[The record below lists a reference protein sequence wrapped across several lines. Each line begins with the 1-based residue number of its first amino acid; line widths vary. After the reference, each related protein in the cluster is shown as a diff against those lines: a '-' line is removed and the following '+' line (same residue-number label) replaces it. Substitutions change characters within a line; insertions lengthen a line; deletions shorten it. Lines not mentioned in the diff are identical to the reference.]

1 MKYLLVDLSGKVDN
15 YDKALYQAL
24 EKELSN
30 EKSSIQL
37 LIPGHGLIRLIPN
50 KFSQTEFIVKRLI
63 KALEGGINYIYLLL
77 HVAFKKIDTIHFQW
91 LPFVEVVGIEKY
103 ILYLLHVLSPQTK
116 VILTIHNIYPHGVK
130 SMSDSGKQKYKKR
143 FRDTCR
149 NIDNIIVHTESSK
162 MEVIK
167 EFDFVPDI
175 ISIVHHG
182 VFIPKI
188 RISKKEFLQ
197 KNKYVILQ
205 FGLQTYYKGTD
216 ILVDAVNLLPAEYSE
231 KIETRI
237 VGGVGESYLQELKG
251 KDSNS
256 LIHWKS
262 YFLSNDE
269 LYEEINNSDVLVLP
283 YREISQSGVLL
294 LSIAIEI
301 TILHELGILYRSMQ
315 NLSEAERY
323 FLAAYEK
330 ETDEEKK
337 YMECLSL
344 GYLYMQMGQTENA
357 RKYLMMSANSS
368 KAYTQ
373 ISAYDCLYF
382 LEKDIDNFEEAI
394 VYHELADSITNAME
408 ELNSRELIASLQKKY
423 ENEKLRND
431 NLQMKVRYTNFILW
445 GTIAF
450 LFVVACM
457 CYYYYKNRNNKKKI
471 AEIELQIQEN
481 EEEIERYQQE
491 IEDIQISKDQV
502 LKENLVLEENRTKVG
517 ELNGKIVLLTMQN
530 KTLSEHLKALG
541 GELNV
546 GISSGSFIHAFR
558 LLLAIKEGTLRG
570 KLSNE
575 ERQKLF
581 SLFDL
586 IYWNYVSRLLE
597 RAPTLTKHDLE
608 ICCFLKFGLSHEE
621 LSCIFH
627 TTSDSVTRAKGRL
640 KGRLGISPQDDLD
653 LFLKEF

>member
-1 MKYLLVDLSGKVDN
+1 MKTSFSIRIAFFFILSFLAVSCHRDTDALNMTFSKVEKCMDLCPDSALNLLKGIHDPEKLWGESQATYALLMTQAMDKN
-15 YDKALYQAL
+15 YMKFSSDSLIALALNYYTITQTSPIMYAKALFYHGRVMLELDKEEEALKSFLAAKDVYERTKDHKMLALIAEEVGMINRKQDLYDDALTNFREALTTYKQLKDSLSVISASLNIARVYLFKSEWDSCSLYYNNAL
-24 EKELSN
+24 E
-30 EKSSIQL
+30 IA
-37 LIPGHGLIRLIPN
+37 
-50 KFSQTEFIVKRLI
+50 V
-63 KALEGGINYIYLLL
+63 
-77 HVAFKKIDTIHFQW
+77 
-91 LPFVEVVGIEKY
+91 
-103 ILYLLHVLSPQTK
+103 
-116 VILTIHNIYPHGVK
+116 
-130 SMSDSGKQKYKKR
+130 
-143 FRDTCR
+143 
-149 NIDNIIVHTESSK
+149 
-162 MEVIK
+162 
-167 EFDFVPDI
+167 
-175 ISIVHHG
+175 
-182 VFIPKI
+182 
-188 RISKKEFLQ
+188 Q
-197 KNKYVILQ
+197 KN
-205 FGLQTYYKGTD
+205 
-216 ILVDAVNLLPAEYSE
+216 
-231 KIETRI
+231 
-237 VGGVGESYLQELKG
+237 YL
-251 KDSNS
+251 S
-256 LIHWKS
+256 
-262 YFLSNDE
+262 
-269 LYEEINNSDVLVLP
+269 
-283 YREISQSGVLL
+283 
-294 LSIAIEI
+294 EI
-301 TILHELGILYRSMQ
+301 TILHVLGILYRSMQ

-357 RKYLMMSANSS
+357 RKYLIMSANSS

-502 LKENLVLEENRTKVG
+502 LKENLMLEENRTKVG

-530 KTLSEHLKALG
+530 KTLSEHLKELG

>member
-1 MKYLLVDLSGKVDN
+1 MKTSFSIRIAFFFILSFLAVSCHRDTDALNMTFSKVEKCMDLCPDSALNLLKGIYDPEKLRGESQATYALLMTQAMDKN
-15 YDKALYQAL
+15 YMKFSSDSLIALALNYYTITQTSPIMYAKALFYHGRVMLELDKEEEALKSFLAAKDVYERTKDHKMLALIAEEVGMINRKQELYDDALKSFREALTVYKQLQDSLSIIGVCQNIARVYLFESKWDSCSLYYNNAL
-24 EKELSN
+24 EIATQKDYLS
-30 EKSSIQL
+30 
-37 LIPGHGLIRLIPN
+37 
-50 KFSQTEFIVKRLI
+50 
-63 KALEGGINYIYLLL
+63 
-77 HVAFKKIDTIHFQW
+77 
-91 LPFVEVVGIEKY
+91 
-103 ILYLLHVLSPQTK
+103 
-116 VILTIHNIYPHGVK
+116 
-130 SMSDSGKQKYKKR
+130 
-143 FRDTCR
+143 
-149 NIDNIIVHTESSK
+149 
-162 MEVIK
+162 
-167 EFDFVPDI
+167 
-175 ISIVHHG
+175 
-182 VFIPKI
+182 
-188 RISKKEFLQ
+188 
-197 KNKYVILQ
+197 
-205 FGLQTYYKGTD
+205 
-216 ILVDAVNLLPAEYSE
+216 
-231 KIETRI
+231 
-237 VGGVGESYLQELKG
+237 
-251 KDSNS
+251 
-256 LIHWKS
+256 
-262 YFLSNDE
+262 
-269 LYEEINNSDVLVLP
+269 
-283 YREISQSGVLL
+283 EIS
-294 LSIAIEI
+294 
-301 TILHELGILYRSMQ
+301 ILHELGILYRSMKE
-315 NLSEAERY
+315 LSKAERY

-357 RKYLMMSANSS
+357 RKYLKMSANSS

-450 LFVVACM
+450 LFVVICM

-471 AEIELQIQEN
+471 AEIELQIQDN
-481 EEEIERYQQE
+481 EEEIERYRQE

-502 LKENLVLEENRTKVG
+502 VKENLMLEENRTKVG

-530 KTLSEHLKALG
+530 KTLSEHLRELG

-546 GISSGSFIHAFR
+546 GISSSSFIHAFR

-581 SLFDL
+581 NLFDL

-608 ICCFLKFGLSHEE
+608 ICCFLKFGLTHEE

-653 LFLKEF
+653 TFLKEF

>member
-1 MKYLLVDLSGKVDN
+1 MKTSFSIRIAFFFILSFLAVSCHRDTDALNMTFSKVEKCMDLCPDSALNLLKGIHDPEKLWGESQATYALLMTQAMDKN
-15 YDKALYQAL
+15 YMKFSSDSLIALALNYYTITQTSPIMYAKALFYHGRVMLELDKEEEALKSFLAAKDVYERTKDHKMLALIAEEVGMINRKQDLYDDALTNFREALTTYKQLKDSLSVISASLNIARVYLFKSEWDSCSLYYNNAL
-24 EKELSN
+24 E
-30 EKSSIQL
+30 IA
-37 LIPGHGLIRLIPN
+37 
-50 KFSQTEFIVKRLI
+50 V
-63 KALEGGINYIYLLL
+63 
-77 HVAFKKIDTIHFQW
+77 
-91 LPFVEVVGIEKY
+91 
-103 ILYLLHVLSPQTK
+103 
-116 VILTIHNIYPHGVK
+116 
-130 SMSDSGKQKYKKR
+130 
-143 FRDTCR
+143 
-149 NIDNIIVHTESSK
+149 
-162 MEVIK
+162 
-167 EFDFVPDI
+167 
-175 ISIVHHG
+175 
-182 VFIPKI
+182 
-188 RISKKEFLQ
+188 Q
-197 KNKYVILQ
+197 KN
-205 FGLQTYYKGTD
+205 
-216 ILVDAVNLLPAEYSE
+216 
-231 KIETRI
+231 
-237 VGGVGESYLQELKG
+237 YL
-251 KDSNS
+251 S
-256 LIHWKS
+256 
-262 YFLSNDE
+262 
-269 LYEEINNSDVLVLP
+269 
-283 YREISQSGVLL
+283 
-294 LSIAIEI
+294 EI

-357 RKYLMMSANSS
+357 RKYLIMSANSS

-502 LKENLVLEENRTKVG
+502 LKENLMLEENRTKVG

-530 KTLSEHLKALG
+530 KTLSEHLKELG

-608 ICCFLKFGLSHEE
+608 ICCFLKFGLSREE

>member
-1 MKYLLVDLSGKVDN
+1 MKTLF
-15 YDKALYQAL
+15 
-24 EKELSN
+24 
-30 EKSSIQL
+30 SIR
-37 LIPGHGLIRLIPN
+37 IT
-50 KFSQTEFIVKRLI
+50 FF
-63 KALEGGINYIYLLL
+63 
-77 HVAFKKIDTIHFQW
+77 FF
-91 LPFVEVVGIEKY
+91 
-103 ILYLLHVLSPQTK
+103 
-116 VILTIHNIYPHGVK
+116 
-130 SMSDSGKQKYKKR
+130 
-143 FRDTCR
+143 
-149 NIDNIIVHTESSK
+149 
-162 MEVIK
+162 
-167 EFDFVPDI
+167 
-175 ISIVHHG
+175 ISI
-182 VFIPKI
+182 
-188 RISKKEFLQ
+188 L
-197 KNKYVILQ
+197 
-205 FGLQTYYKGTD
+205 
-216 ILVDAVNLLPAEYSE
+216 AVSCH
-231 KIETRI
+231 R
-237 VGGVGESYLQELKG
+237 
-251 KDSNS
+251 D
-256 LIHWKS
+256 
-262 YFLSNDE
+262 
-269 LYEEINNSDVLVLP
+269 SDVLKMTFSKVEKCMDLCPDSALNILKGIPDPEKLRGESQATYALLMTQAMDKNYMKFSSDSLIDLALNYYTITQNKPIMYAKTLFYHGRVMLELDKEEEALKSFLAAKDIYERNQNLKMLALIIEEIGMINRRQELYDDALSNFREALAIHKQVKDSLGIISVSQNIARVYLFKSQWDSCSFYYNNALDITVRKNLP
-283 YREISQSGVLL
+283 EIS
-294 LSIAIEI
+294 
-301 TILHELGILYRSMQ
+301 ILHELGILYRSMQ
-315 NLSEAERY
+315 ELPEAERY

-330 ETDEEKK
+330 EADEEKK

-357 RKYLMMSANSS
+357 RKYLKMSAKSS

-373 ISAYDCLYF
+373 ISAFDCLYF

-408 ELNSRELIASLQKKY
+408 EINSRELIASLQKKY

-471 AEIELQIQEN
+471 AEIELQIQDN
-481 EEEIERYQQE
+481 EEEIERYRQE
-491 IEDIQISKDQV
+491 IEDIQISKD
-502 LKENLVLEENRTKVG
+502 LMLEENRTKVG

-530 KTLSEHLKALG
+530 KTLSEHLKERG

-586 IYWNYVSRLLE
+586 IYWNYVSRLLD

-608 ICCFLKFGLSHEE
+608 ICCFLKFGLTHEE

-627 TTSDSVTRAKGRL
+627 TTPDSVTRAKGRL

-653 LFLKEF
+653 SFLKEF

>member
-1 MKYLLVDLSGKVDN
+1 MKTSFSIRIAFFFILSFLIVSCHRDMDALNMTFSKVEKCMDLCPDSALNLLKGIPEPEKLWGESQATYALLMTQAMDKN
-15 YDKALYQAL
+15 YMKFSSDSLIALALNYYTITQTSPVMYAKALFYHGRVMLELDKEEEALKFFLAAKDIYERTKDHKMLALIAEEVGMINRKQDLYDDALTNFREALTTYKQLKDSLSVISASLNIARVYLFKSEWDSCSLYYNNAL
-24 EKELSN
+24 E
-30 EKSSIQL
+30 IA
-37 LIPGHGLIRLIPN
+37 
-50 KFSQTEFIVKRLI
+50 V
-63 KALEGGINYIYLLL
+63 
-77 HVAFKKIDTIHFQW
+77 
-91 LPFVEVVGIEKY
+91 
-103 ILYLLHVLSPQTK
+103 
-116 VILTIHNIYPHGVK
+116 
-130 SMSDSGKQKYKKR
+130 
-143 FRDTCR
+143 
-149 NIDNIIVHTESSK
+149 
-162 MEVIK
+162 
-167 EFDFVPDI
+167 
-175 ISIVHHG
+175 
-182 VFIPKI
+182 
-188 RISKKEFLQ
+188 Q
-197 KNKYVILQ
+197 KN
-205 FGLQTYYKGTD
+205 
-216 ILVDAVNLLPAEYSE
+216 
-231 KIETRI
+231 
-237 VGGVGESYLQELKG
+237 YL
-251 KDSNS
+251 S
-256 LIHWKS
+256 
-262 YFLSNDE
+262 
-269 LYEEINNSDVLVLP
+269 
-283 YREISQSGVLL
+283 
-294 LSIAIEI
+294 EI

-530 KTLSEHLKALG
+530 KTLSEHLKELG

-546 GISSGSFIHAFR
+546 VISSGSFIPAFR

-575 ERQKLF
+575 DRQKLF

>member
-1 MKYLLVDLSGKVDN
+1 MKTPFSIRIAFFFFISILTVSCHRDSDALKMTFSKVEKCMDLCPDSALNILKGIPDPEKLRGESQATYALLMTQAMDKNYMKFSSDSLITIALNYYTVDQRSPMMRAKSQFYYGRVMLELDKEEEALKSFLIAKDIYERNQNRKMLALIIEEIGMIN
-15 YDKALYQAL
+15 RRQELYDDA
-24 EKELSN
+24 LSN
-30 EKSSIQL
+30 FREALDIHKQ
-37 LIPGHGLIRLIPN
+37 
-50 KFSQTEFIVKRLI
+50 VK
-63 KALEGGINYIYLLL
+63 
-77 HVAFKKIDTIHFQW
+77 
-91 LPFVEVVGIEKY
+91 
-103 ILYLLHVLSPQTK
+103 
-116 VILTIHNIYPHGVK
+116 
-130 SMSDSGKQKYKKR
+130 DSLG
-143 FRDTCR
+143 
-149 NIDNIIVHTESSK
+149 
-162 MEVIK
+162 
-167 EFDFVPDI
+167 I
-175 ISIVHHG
+175 ISVSQNIARVYLFKSQWDSCSFYYNNALDIT
-182 VFIPKI
+182 V
-188 RISKKEFLQ
+188 R
-197 KNKYVILQ
+197 KN
-205 FGLQTYYKGTD
+205 
-216 ILVDAVNLLPAEYSE
+216 LP
-231 KIETRI
+231 
-237 VGGVGESYLQELKG
+237 
-251 KDSNS
+251 
-256 LIHWKS
+256 
-262 YFLSNDE
+262 
-269 LYEEINNSDVLVLP
+269 
-283 YREISQSGVLL
+283 EIS
-294 LSIAIEI
+294 
-301 TILHELGILYRSMQ
+301 ILHELGILYRSMQ
-315 NLSEAERY
+315 ELPEAERY

-330 ETDEEKK
+330 EIDEEKK

-357 RKYLMMSANSS
+357 RKYLKMSAKSS

-373 ISAYDCLYF
+373 ISAFDCLYF

-408 ELNSRELIASLQKKY
+408 EINSRELIASLQKKY

-471 AEIELQIQEN
+471 AEIELQIQDN
-481 EEEIERYQQE
+481 EEEIERYRQE
-491 IEDIQISKDQV
+491 IEDIQISKD
-502 LKENLVLEENRTKVG
+502 LMLEENRTKVG

-530 KTLSEHLKALG
+530 KTLSEHLKERG

-586 IYWNYVSRLLE
+586 IYWNYVSRLLD

-608 ICCFLKFGLSHEE
+608 ICCFLKFGLTHEE

-627 TTSDSVTRAKGRL
+627 TTPDSVTRAKGRL

-653 LFLKEF
+653 SFLKEF

>member
-1 MKYLLVDLSGKVDN
+1 MKTPSSIRIAFYFILSFLAVSCHRDSDALNMTFSKVEKCMDLCPDSALNLLKGIPDPEKLRGKSQATYALLMTQAMDKNYMKFSSDSLIALALNYYTIIQTPPVMYAKTLFYHGRVMLELDKEEEALKSFLAAKDIYERTKDYKMLALIAEEVGMINRKQDLYDDALTNFREALTTYKQLKDSLSVISASLNIARVYLFKSEWDSCS
-15 YDKALYQAL
+15 LYYNNAL
-24 EKELSN
+24 E
-30 EKSSIQL
+30 IA
-37 LIPGHGLIRLIPN
+37 
-50 KFSQTEFIVKRLI
+50 V
-63 KALEGGINYIYLLL
+63 
-77 HVAFKKIDTIHFQW
+77 
-91 LPFVEVVGIEKY
+91 
-103 ILYLLHVLSPQTK
+103 
-116 VILTIHNIYPHGVK
+116 
-130 SMSDSGKQKYKKR
+130 
-143 FRDTCR
+143 
-149 NIDNIIVHTESSK
+149 
-162 MEVIK
+162 
-167 EFDFVPDI
+167 
-175 ISIVHHG
+175 
-182 VFIPKI
+182 
-188 RISKKEFLQ
+188 Q
-197 KNKYVILQ
+197 KN
-205 FGLQTYYKGTD
+205 
-216 ILVDAVNLLPAEYSE
+216 
-231 KIETRI
+231 
-237 VGGVGESYLQELKG
+237 YL
-251 KDSNS
+251 S
-256 LIHWKS
+256 
-262 YFLSNDE
+262 
-269 LYEEINNSDVLVLP
+269 
-283 YREISQSGVLL
+283 
-294 LSIAIEI
+294 EI

-315 NLSEAERY
+315 NLPEAERC

-330 ETDEEKK
+330 EADEEKK

-471 AEIELQIQEN
+471 AEIELQIREN

-491 IEDIQISKDQV
+491 IEGIQISKDQV
-502 LKENLVLEENRTKVG
+502 LKENLMLEENRTKVG

-530 KTLSEHLKALG
+530 KTLSEHLKELG

-621 LSCIFH
+621 LSRIFH

-640 KGRLGISPQDDLD
+640 KGRLGIPPQDDLD

>member
-1 MKYLLVDLSGKVDN
+1 MDLCPDSALNLLKGIHDPEKLRGESQATYALLMTQAMDKNYMKFSSDSLIALALN
-15 YDKALYQAL
+15 YYTITQTSPIMYAKALFYHGRVMLELDKEEEALKSFLAAKDVYERTKDHKMLALIAEEVGMINRKQELYDDALKSFREALTVYKQLQDSLSIIGVCQNIARVYLFESKWDSCSLYYNNAL
-24 EKELSN
+24 EIATQKDYLS
-30 EKSSIQL
+30 
-37 LIPGHGLIRLIPN
+37 
-50 KFSQTEFIVKRLI
+50 
-63 KALEGGINYIYLLL
+63 
-77 HVAFKKIDTIHFQW
+77 
-91 LPFVEVVGIEKY
+91 
-103 ILYLLHVLSPQTK
+103 
-116 VILTIHNIYPHGVK
+116 
-130 SMSDSGKQKYKKR
+130 
-143 FRDTCR
+143 
-149 NIDNIIVHTESSK
+149 
-162 MEVIK
+162 
-167 EFDFVPDI
+167 
-175 ISIVHHG
+175 
-182 VFIPKI
+182 
-188 RISKKEFLQ
+188 
-197 KNKYVILQ
+197 
-205 FGLQTYYKGTD
+205 
-216 ILVDAVNLLPAEYSE
+216 
-231 KIETRI
+231 
-237 VGGVGESYLQELKG
+237 
-251 KDSNS
+251 
-256 LIHWKS
+256 
-262 YFLSNDE
+262 
-269 LYEEINNSDVLVLP
+269 
-283 YREISQSGVLL
+283 EIS
-294 LSIAIEI
+294 
-301 TILHELGILYRSMQ
+301 ILHELGILYRSMKE
-315 NLSEAERY
+315 LSKAERY

-357 RKYLMMSANSS
+357 RKYLKMSANSS

-382 LEKDIDNFEEAI
+382 LEKDIDTFEEAI

-450 LFVVACM
+450 LFVVICM

-471 AEIELQIQEN
+471 AEIELQIQDN
-481 EEEIERYQQE
+481 EEEIERYRQE

-502 LKENLVLEENRTKVG
+502 VKENLMLEENRTKVG

-530 KTLSEHLKALG
+530 KTLSENLRELG

-546 GISSGSFIHAFR
+546 GISSSSFIHAFR

-581 SLFDL
+581 NLFDL

-608 ICCFLKFGLSHEE
+608 ICCFLKFGLTHEE

-653 LFLKEF
+653 TFLKEF

>member
-1 MKYLLVDLSGKVDN
+1 MKTSFSIRIAFFFILSFLIVSCHRDMDALNMTFSNVEKCMDLCPDSALNLLKGIPEPEKLWGESQATYALLMTQAMDKN
-15 YDKALYQAL
+15 YMKFSSDSLIALALNYYTITQTSPIMYAKALFYHGRVMLELDKEEEALKFFLAAKDIYERTKDHKMLALIAEEVGMINRKQDLYDDALTNFREALTTYKQLKDSLSVISASLNIARVYLFKSEWDSCSLYYNNAL
-24 EKELSN
+24 E
-30 EKSSIQL
+30 IA
-37 LIPGHGLIRLIPN
+37 
-50 KFSQTEFIVKRLI
+50 V
-63 KALEGGINYIYLLL
+63 
-77 HVAFKKIDTIHFQW
+77 
-91 LPFVEVVGIEKY
+91 
-103 ILYLLHVLSPQTK
+103 
-116 VILTIHNIYPHGVK
+116 
-130 SMSDSGKQKYKKR
+130 
-143 FRDTCR
+143 
-149 NIDNIIVHTESSK
+149 
-162 MEVIK
+162 
-167 EFDFVPDI
+167 
-175 ISIVHHG
+175 
-182 VFIPKI
+182 
-188 RISKKEFLQ
+188 Q
-197 KNKYVILQ
+197 KN
-205 FGLQTYYKGTD
+205 
-216 ILVDAVNLLPAEYSE
+216 
-231 KIETRI
+231 
-237 VGGVGESYLQELKG
+237 YL
-251 KDSNS
+251 S
-256 LIHWKS
+256 
-262 YFLSNDE
+262 
-269 LYEEINNSDVLVLP
+269 
-283 YREISQSGVLL
+283 
-294 LSIAIEI
+294 EI

>member
-1 MKYLLVDLSGKVDN
+1 MKTSFSIRIAFFFILSFLAVSCHRDTDALNMTFSKVEKCMDLCPDSALNLLKGIHDPEKLWGESQATYALLMTQAMDKN
-15 YDKALYQAL
+15 YMKFSSDSLIALALNYYTITQTSPVMYAKALFYHGRVMLELDKEEEALKFFLAAKDIYERTKDHKMLALIAEEVGMINRKQDLYDDALTNFREALTTYKQLKDSLSVISASLNIARVYLFKSEWDSCSLYYNNAL
-24 EKELSN
+24 E
-30 EKSSIQL
+30 IA
-37 LIPGHGLIRLIPN
+37 
-50 KFSQTEFIVKRLI
+50 V
-63 KALEGGINYIYLLL
+63 
-77 HVAFKKIDTIHFQW
+77 
-91 LPFVEVVGIEKY
+91 
-103 ILYLLHVLSPQTK
+103 
-116 VILTIHNIYPHGVK
+116 
-130 SMSDSGKQKYKKR
+130 
-143 FRDTCR
+143 
-149 NIDNIIVHTESSK
+149 
-162 MEVIK
+162 
-167 EFDFVPDI
+167 
-175 ISIVHHG
+175 
-182 VFIPKI
+182 
-188 RISKKEFLQ
+188 Q
-197 KNKYVILQ
+197 KN
-205 FGLQTYYKGTD
+205 
-216 ILVDAVNLLPAEYSE
+216 
-231 KIETRI
+231 
-237 VGGVGESYLQELKG
+237 YL
-251 KDSNS
+251 S
-256 LIHWKS
+256 
-262 YFLSNDE
+262 
-269 LYEEINNSDVLVLP
+269 
-283 YREISQSGVLL
+283 
-294 LSIAIEI
+294 EI

-357 RKYLMMSANSS
+357 RKYLIMSANSS

-530 KTLSEHLKALG
+530 KTLSEHLKELG

>member
-1 MKYLLVDLSGKVDN
+1 MKTSFSIRIAFFFILSFLAVSCHRDTDALNMTFSKVEKCMDLCPDSALNLLKGIHDPEKLWGESQATYALLMTQAMDKN
-15 YDKALYQAL
+15 YMKFSSDSLIALALNYYTITQTSPIMYAKALFYHGRVMLELDKEEEALKSFLAAKDVYERTKDHKMLALIAEEVGMINRKQDLYDDALTNFREALTTYKQLKDSLSVISASLNIARVYLFKSEWDSCSLYYNNAL
-24 EKELSN
+24 E
-30 EKSSIQL
+30 IA
-37 LIPGHGLIRLIPN
+37 
-50 KFSQTEFIVKRLI
+50 V
-63 KALEGGINYIYLLL
+63 
-77 HVAFKKIDTIHFQW
+77 
-91 LPFVEVVGIEKY
+91 
-103 ILYLLHVLSPQTK
+103 
-116 VILTIHNIYPHGVK
+116 
-130 SMSDSGKQKYKKR
+130 
-143 FRDTCR
+143 
-149 NIDNIIVHTESSK
+149 
-162 MEVIK
+162 
-167 EFDFVPDI
+167 
-175 ISIVHHG
+175 
-182 VFIPKI
+182 
-188 RISKKEFLQ
+188 Q
-197 KNKYVILQ
+197 KN
-205 FGLQTYYKGTD
+205 
-216 ILVDAVNLLPAEYSE
+216 
-231 KIETRI
+231 
-237 VGGVGESYLQELKG
+237 YL
-251 KDSNS
+251 S
-256 LIHWKS
+256 
-262 YFLSNDE
+262 
-269 LYEEINNSDVLVLP
+269 
-283 YREISQSGVLL
+283 
-294 LSIAIEI
+294 EI

-357 RKYLMMSANSS
+357 RKYLIMSANSS

-394 VYHELADSITNAME
+394 VYHELATNAME

-502 LKENLVLEENRTKVG
+502 LKENLMLEENRTKVG

-530 KTLSEHLKALG
+530 KTLSEHLKELG

>member
-1 MKYLLVDLSGKVDN
+1 MKTSFSIRIAFFFILSFLIVSCHRDMDALNMTFSNVEKCMDLCPDSALNLLKGIPEPEKLWGESQATYALLMTQAMDKN
-15 YDKALYQAL
+15 YMKFSSDSLIALALNYYTITQTSPIMYAKALFYHGRVMLELDKEEEALKSFLAAKDVYERTKDHKMLALIAEEVGMINRKQDLYDDALTNFREALTTYKQLKDSLSVISASLNIARVYLFKSEWDSCSLYYNNAL
-24 EKELSN
+24 E
-30 EKSSIQL
+30 IA
-37 LIPGHGLIRLIPN
+37 
-50 KFSQTEFIVKRLI
+50 V
-63 KALEGGINYIYLLL
+63 
-77 HVAFKKIDTIHFQW
+77 
-91 LPFVEVVGIEKY
+91 
-103 ILYLLHVLSPQTK
+103 
-116 VILTIHNIYPHGVK
+116 
-130 SMSDSGKQKYKKR
+130 
-143 FRDTCR
+143 
-149 NIDNIIVHTESSK
+149 
-162 MEVIK
+162 
-167 EFDFVPDI
+167 
-175 ISIVHHG
+175 
-182 VFIPKI
+182 
-188 RISKKEFLQ
+188 Q
-197 KNKYVILQ
+197 KN
-205 FGLQTYYKGTD
+205 
-216 ILVDAVNLLPAEYSE
+216 
-231 KIETRI
+231 
-237 VGGVGESYLQELKG
+237 YL
-251 KDSNS
+251 S
-256 LIHWKS
+256 
-262 YFLSNDE
+262 
-269 LYEEINNSDVLVLP
+269 
-283 YREISQSGVLL
+283 
-294 LSIAIEI
+294 EI

-530 KTLSEHLKALG
+530 KTLSEHLKELG

>member
-1 MKYLLVDLSGKVDN
+1 MKTSFSIRIAFFFILSFLAVSCHRDTDALNMTFSKVEKCMDLCPDSALNLLKGIPEPEKLWGESQATYALLMTQAMDKN
-15 YDKALYQAL
+15 YMKFSSDSLIALALNYYTITQTSPVMYAKALFYHGRVMLELDKEEEALKSFLAAKDVYERTKDHKMLALIAEEVGMINRKQDLYDDALTNFREALTTYKQLKDSLSVISASLNIARVYLFKSEWDSCSLYYNNAL
-24 EKELSN
+24 E
-30 EKSSIQL
+30 IA
-37 LIPGHGLIRLIPN
+37 
-50 KFSQTEFIVKRLI
+50 V
-63 KALEGGINYIYLLL
+63 
-77 HVAFKKIDTIHFQW
+77 
-91 LPFVEVVGIEKY
+91 
-103 ILYLLHVLSPQTK
+103 
-116 VILTIHNIYPHGVK
+116 
-130 SMSDSGKQKYKKR
+130 
-143 FRDTCR
+143 
-149 NIDNIIVHTESSK
+149 
-162 MEVIK
+162 
-167 EFDFVPDI
+167 
-175 ISIVHHG
+175 
-182 VFIPKI
+182 
-188 RISKKEFLQ
+188 Q
-197 KNKYVILQ
+197 KN
-205 FGLQTYYKGTD
+205 
-216 ILVDAVNLLPAEYSE
+216 
-231 KIETRI
+231 
-237 VGGVGESYLQELKG
+237 YL
-251 KDSNS
+251 S
-256 LIHWKS
+256 
-262 YFLSNDE
+262 
-269 LYEEINNSDVLVLP
+269 
-283 YREISQSGVLL
+283 
-294 LSIAIEI
+294 EI

-357 RKYLMMSANSS
+357 RKYLIMSANSS

-530 KTLSEHLKALG
+530 KTLSEHLKELG

>member
-1 MKYLLVDLSGKVDN
+1 MKTSFSIRIAFFFILSFLAVFCHRDTDALNMTFSKVEKCMDLCPDSALNLLKGIHDPEKLWGESQATYALLMTQAMDKN
-15 YDKALYQAL
+15 YMKFSSDSLIALALNYYTITQTSPIMYAKALFYHGRVMLELDKEEEALKSFLAAKDVYERTKDHKMLALIAEEVGMINRKQDLYDDALTNFREALTTYKQLKDSLSVISASLNIARVYLFKSEWDSCSLYYNNAL
-24 EKELSN
+24 E
-30 EKSSIQL
+30 IA
-37 LIPGHGLIRLIPN
+37 
-50 KFSQTEFIVKRLI
+50 V
-63 KALEGGINYIYLLL
+63 
-77 HVAFKKIDTIHFQW
+77 
-91 LPFVEVVGIEKY
+91 
-103 ILYLLHVLSPQTK
+103 
-116 VILTIHNIYPHGVK
+116 
-130 SMSDSGKQKYKKR
+130 
-143 FRDTCR
+143 
-149 NIDNIIVHTESSK
+149 
-162 MEVIK
+162 
-167 EFDFVPDI
+167 
-175 ISIVHHG
+175 
-182 VFIPKI
+182 
-188 RISKKEFLQ
+188 Q
-197 KNKYVILQ
+197 KN
-205 FGLQTYYKGTD
+205 
-216 ILVDAVNLLPAEYSE
+216 
-231 KIETRI
+231 
-237 VGGVGESYLQELKG
+237 YL
-251 KDSNS
+251 S
-256 LIHWKS
+256 
-262 YFLSNDE
+262 
-269 LYEEINNSDVLVLP
+269 
-283 YREISQSGVLL
+283 
-294 LSIAIEI
+294 EI

-357 RKYLMMSANSS
+357 RKYLIMSANSS

-502 LKENLVLEENRTKVG
+502 LKENLMLEENRTKVG

-530 KTLSEHLKALG
+530 KTLSEHLKELG

>member
-1 MKYLLVDLSGKVDN
+1 MKTSFSIRIAFFFILSFLAVSCHRDTDALNMTFSKVEKCMDLCPDSALNLLKGIPEPEKLWGESQATYALLMTQAMDKN
-15 YDKALYQAL
+15 YMKFSSDSLIALALNYYTITQTSPVMYAKALFYHGRVMLELDKEEEALKFFLAAKDIYERTKDHKMLALIAEEVGMINRKQDLYDDALTNFREALTTYKQLKDSLSVISASLNIARVYLFKSEWDSCSLYYNNAL
-24 EKELSN
+24 E
-30 EKSSIQL
+30 IA
-37 LIPGHGLIRLIPN
+37 
-50 KFSQTEFIVKRLI
+50 V
-63 KALEGGINYIYLLL
+63 
-77 HVAFKKIDTIHFQW
+77 
-91 LPFVEVVGIEKY
+91 
-103 ILYLLHVLSPQTK
+103 
-116 VILTIHNIYPHGVK
+116 
-130 SMSDSGKQKYKKR
+130 
-143 FRDTCR
+143 
-149 NIDNIIVHTESSK
+149 
-162 MEVIK
+162 
-167 EFDFVPDI
+167 
-175 ISIVHHG
+175 
-182 VFIPKI
+182 
-188 RISKKEFLQ
+188 Q
-197 KNKYVILQ
+197 KN
-205 FGLQTYYKGTD
+205 
-216 ILVDAVNLLPAEYSE
+216 
-231 KIETRI
+231 
-237 VGGVGESYLQELKG
+237 YL
-251 KDSNS
+251 S
-256 LIHWKS
+256 
-262 YFLSNDE
+262 
-269 LYEEINNSDVLVLP
+269 
-283 YREISQSGVLL
+283 
-294 LSIAIEI
+294 EI

-502 LKENLVLEENRTKVG
+502 LKENLMLEENRTKVG

-530 KTLSEHLKALG
+530 KTLSEHLKELG

>member
-1 MKYLLVDLSGKVDN
+1 MKTSFSIRIAFFFILSFLAVSCHRDTDALNMTFSKVEKCMDLCPDSALNLLKGIHDPEKLWGESQATYALLMTQAMDKN
-15 YDKALYQAL
+15 YMKFSSDSLIALALNYYTITQTSPIMYAKALFYHGRVMLELDKEEEALKSFLAAKDVYERTKDHKMLALIAEEVGMINRKQDLYDDALTNFREALTTYKQLKDSLSVISASLNIARVYLFKSEWDSCSLYYNNAL
-24 EKELSN
+24 E
-30 EKSSIQL
+30 IA
-37 LIPGHGLIRLIPN
+37 
-50 KFSQTEFIVKRLI
+50 V
-63 KALEGGINYIYLLL
+63 
-77 HVAFKKIDTIHFQW
+77 
-91 LPFVEVVGIEKY
+91 
-103 ILYLLHVLSPQTK
+103 
-116 VILTIHNIYPHGVK
+116 
-130 SMSDSGKQKYKKR
+130 
-143 FRDTCR
+143 
-149 NIDNIIVHTESSK
+149 
-162 MEVIK
+162 
-167 EFDFVPDI
+167 
-175 ISIVHHG
+175 
-182 VFIPKI
+182 
-188 RISKKEFLQ
+188 Q
-197 KNKYVILQ
+197 KN
-205 FGLQTYYKGTD
+205 
-216 ILVDAVNLLPAEYSE
+216 
-231 KIETRI
+231 
-237 VGGVGESYLQELKG
+237 YL
-251 KDSNS
+251 S
-256 LIHWKS
+256 
-262 YFLSNDE
+262 
-269 LYEEINNSDVLVLP
+269 
-283 YREISQSGVLL
+283 
-294 LSIAIEI
+294 EI

-357 RKYLMMSANSS
+357 RKYLIMSANSS

-471 AEIELQIQEN
+471 SEIELQIQEN
-481 EEEIERYQQE
+481 EEEIEIYQQE

-502 LKENLVLEENRTKVG
+502 LKENLMLEENRTKVG

-530 KTLSEHLKALG
+530 KTLSEHLKELG

-640 KGRLGISPQDDLD
+640 KGRLGISPQDDLE

>member
-1 MKYLLVDLSGKVDN
+1 MKTSFSIRIAFFFILSFLAVSCHRDTDALNMTFSKVEKCMDLCPDSALNLLKGIHDPEKLWGESQATYALLMTQAMDKN
-15 YDKALYQAL
+15 YMKFSSDSLIALALNYYTITQTSPVMYAKALFYHGRVMLELDKEEEALKSFLAAKDVYERTKDHKMLALIAEEVGMINRKQDLYDDALTNFREALTTYKQLKDSLSVISASLNIARVYLFKSEWDSCSLYYNNAL
-24 EKELSN
+24 E
-30 EKSSIQL
+30 IA
-37 LIPGHGLIRLIPN
+37 
-50 KFSQTEFIVKRLI
+50 V
-63 KALEGGINYIYLLL
+63 
-77 HVAFKKIDTIHFQW
+77 
-91 LPFVEVVGIEKY
+91 
-103 ILYLLHVLSPQTK
+103 
-116 VILTIHNIYPHGVK
+116 
-130 SMSDSGKQKYKKR
+130 
-143 FRDTCR
+143 
-149 NIDNIIVHTESSK
+149 
-162 MEVIK
+162 
-167 EFDFVPDI
+167 
-175 ISIVHHG
+175 
-182 VFIPKI
+182 
-188 RISKKEFLQ
+188 Q
-197 KNKYVILQ
+197 KN
-205 FGLQTYYKGTD
+205 
-216 ILVDAVNLLPAEYSE
+216 
-231 KIETRI
+231 
-237 VGGVGESYLQELKG
+237 YL
-251 KDSNS
+251 S
-256 LIHWKS
+256 
-262 YFLSNDE
+262 
-269 LYEEINNSDVLVLP
+269 
-283 YREISQSGVLL
+283 
-294 LSIAIEI
+294 EI

-357 RKYLMMSANSS
+357 RKYLIMSANSS

-502 LKENLVLEENRTKVG
+502 LKENLTKVG

-530 KTLSEHLKALG
+530 KTLSEHLKELG

>member
-1 MKYLLVDLSGKVDN
+1 MKTSFSIRIAFFFILSFLAVSCHRDTDALNMTFSKVEKCMDLCPDSALNLLKGIHDPEKLRGESQATYALLMTQAMDKN
-15 YDKALYQAL
+15 YMKFSSDSLIALALNYYTITQTSPIMYAKALFYHGRVMLELDKEEEALKSFLAAKDVYERTKDHKMLALIAEEVGMINRKQDLYDDALTNFREALTTYKQLKDSLSVISASLNIARVYLFKSEWDSCSLYYNNAL
-24 EKELSN
+24 E
-30 EKSSIQL
+30 IA
-37 LIPGHGLIRLIPN
+37 
-50 KFSQTEFIVKRLI
+50 V
-63 KALEGGINYIYLLL
+63 
-77 HVAFKKIDTIHFQW
+77 
-91 LPFVEVVGIEKY
+91 
-103 ILYLLHVLSPQTK
+103 
-116 VILTIHNIYPHGVK
+116 
-130 SMSDSGKQKYKKR
+130 
-143 FRDTCR
+143 
-149 NIDNIIVHTESSK
+149 
-162 MEVIK
+162 
-167 EFDFVPDI
+167 
-175 ISIVHHG
+175 
-182 VFIPKI
+182 
-188 RISKKEFLQ
+188 Q
-197 KNKYVILQ
+197 KN
-205 FGLQTYYKGTD
+205 
-216 ILVDAVNLLPAEYSE
+216 
-231 KIETRI
+231 
-237 VGGVGESYLQELKG
+237 YL
-251 KDSNS
+251 S
-256 LIHWKS
+256 
-262 YFLSNDE
+262 
-269 LYEEINNSDVLVLP
+269 
-283 YREISQSGVLL
+283 
-294 LSIAIEI
+294 EI

-315 NLSEAERY
+315 NLPEAERY

-491 IEDIQISKDQV
+491 IEDIQISKNQV
-502 LKENLVLEENRTKVG
+502 LKENLMLEENRTKVG

-530 KTLSEHLKALG
+530 KTLSEHLKELG

>member
-1 MKYLLVDLSGKVDN
+1 MKTSFSIRIAFFFILSFLIVSCHRDMDALNMTFSKVEKCMDLCPDTDLNLLKSIPEPEKLWGESQATYALLMTQAMDKN
-15 YDKALYQAL
+15 YMKFSSDSLIALALNYYTITQTSPVMYAKALFYHGRVMLELDKEEEALKFFLAAKDIYERTKDHKMLALIAEEVGMINRKQDLYDDALTNFREALTTYKQLKDSLSVISASLNIARVYLFKSEWDSCSLYYNNAL
-24 EKELSN
+24 E
-30 EKSSIQL
+30 IA
-37 LIPGHGLIRLIPN
+37 
-50 KFSQTEFIVKRLI
+50 V
-63 KALEGGINYIYLLL
+63 
-77 HVAFKKIDTIHFQW
+77 
-91 LPFVEVVGIEKY
+91 
-103 ILYLLHVLSPQTK
+103 
-116 VILTIHNIYPHGVK
+116 
-130 SMSDSGKQKYKKR
+130 
-143 FRDTCR
+143 
-149 NIDNIIVHTESSK
+149 
-162 MEVIK
+162 
-167 EFDFVPDI
+167 
-175 ISIVHHG
+175 
-182 VFIPKI
+182 
-188 RISKKEFLQ
+188 Q
-197 KNKYVILQ
+197 KN
-205 FGLQTYYKGTD
+205 
-216 ILVDAVNLLPAEYSE
+216 
-231 KIETRI
+231 
-237 VGGVGESYLQELKG
+237 YL
-251 KDSNS
+251 S
-256 LIHWKS
+256 
-262 YFLSNDE
+262 
-269 LYEEINNSDVLVLP
+269 
-283 YREISQSGVLL
+283 
-294 LSIAIEI
+294 EI

-530 KTLSEHLKALG
+530 KTLSEHLKELG

>member
-1 MKYLLVDLSGKVDN
+1 MKTSFSIRIAFFFILSFLAVSCHRDTDALNMTFSKVEKCMDLCPDSALNLLKGIHDPEKLWGESQATYALLMTQAMDKN
-15 YDKALYQAL
+15 YMKFSSDSLIALALNYYTITQTSPIMYAKALFYHGRVMLELDKEEEALKSFLAAKDVYERTKDHKMLALIAEEVGMINRKQDLYDDALTNFREALTTYKQLKDSLSVISASLNIARVYLFKSEWDSCSLYYNNAL
-24 EKELSN
+24 E
-30 EKSSIQL
+30 IA
-37 LIPGHGLIRLIPN
+37 
-50 KFSQTEFIVKRLI
+50 V
-63 KALEGGINYIYLLL
+63 
-77 HVAFKKIDTIHFQW
+77 
-91 LPFVEVVGIEKY
+91 
-103 ILYLLHVLSPQTK
+103 
-116 VILTIHNIYPHGVK
+116 
-130 SMSDSGKQKYKKR
+130 
-143 FRDTCR
+143 
-149 NIDNIIVHTESSK
+149 
-162 MEVIK
+162 
-167 EFDFVPDI
+167 
-175 ISIVHHG
+175 
-182 VFIPKI
+182 
-188 RISKKEFLQ
+188 Q
-197 KNKYVILQ
+197 KN
-205 FGLQTYYKGTD
+205 
-216 ILVDAVNLLPAEYSE
+216 
-231 KIETRI
+231 
-237 VGGVGESYLQELKG
+237 YL
-251 KDSNS
+251 S
-256 LIHWKS
+256 
-262 YFLSNDE
+262 
-269 LYEEINNSDVLVLP
+269 
-283 YREISQSGVLL
+283 
-294 LSIAIEI
+294 EI

-357 RKYLMMSANSS
+357 RKYLIMSANSS

-502 LKENLVLEENRTKVG
+502 LKENLMLKENRTKVG

-530 KTLSEHLKALG
+530 KTLSEHLKELG